1 MVGLAAD
8 ATDPQTI
15 MIKVSR
21 RTPCVRVFLSKYLKA
36 DHMACRMGAKKRGRA
51 RQTGRTKGGMNTN
64 LFAVTDAKGD
74 FMLAGQL
81 SDYTGAAAL
90 LNSLYRSNGFGQT
103 GAMTLTGFDK
113 QCQTEE

>member
-1 MVGLAAD
+1 
-8 ATDPQTI
+8 
-15 MIKVSR
+15 
-21 RTPCVRVFLSKYLKA
+21 
-36 DHMACRMGAKKRGRA
+36 
-51 RQTGRTKGGMNTN
+51 MNTK

-74 FMLAGQL
+74 FMLARQL

-90 LNSLYRSNGFGQT
+90 LDSLYRSIGFGQT